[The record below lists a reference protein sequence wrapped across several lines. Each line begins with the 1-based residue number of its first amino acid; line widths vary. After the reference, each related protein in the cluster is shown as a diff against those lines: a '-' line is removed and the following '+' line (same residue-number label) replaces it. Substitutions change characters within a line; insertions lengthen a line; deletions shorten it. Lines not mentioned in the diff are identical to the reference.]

1 MCSAI
6 LELLD
11 PKTSDGESKVIYQKM
26 KADYY
31 RHIAEFTTDDAK
43 TKAANSA
50 EAASAEAAAVAE
62 GWILCKVDGMDQTKF
77 VMPRPKSCPRK
88 LGTEGAGKSSLARR
102 CQHQQAHASDT

>member
-43 TKAANSA
+43 
-50 EAASAEAAAVAE
+50 
-62 GWILCKVDGMDQTKF
+62 ILGCLKRTPGSFKRT
-77 VMPRPKSCPRK
+77 
-88 LGTEGAGKSSLARR
+88 LGSFKKTLGSF
-102 CQHQQAHASDT
+102 